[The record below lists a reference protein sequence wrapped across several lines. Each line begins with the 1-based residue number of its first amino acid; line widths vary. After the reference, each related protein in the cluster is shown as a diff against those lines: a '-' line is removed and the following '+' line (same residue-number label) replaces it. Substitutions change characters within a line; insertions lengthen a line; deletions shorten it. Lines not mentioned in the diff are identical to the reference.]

1 MSWSDLNPL
10 NWGWVGKTVEGVTE
24 SLTRKRNL
32 KAEGNKALK
41 KAQAYAIKSGAD
53 AHIKELDIDLV
64 STQGQRYTWKDEYAL
79 VVATAPLSIVVFG
92 AFVALIPLTLF
103 LLKGD
108 LTVTEYLTSLVALST
123 LMVDTLKS
131 FPPDYYYI
139 LTAALF
145 AALGIRGVLKGV
157 DKFLGTNKATT
168 QRDDLLKVIQTI
180 EHTEKERT
188 LAEAAESTMH
198 PVSKLAHK
206 HLKQREGYFG
216 KPTPDSRG
224 ILTLWHGLN
233 LEQADDP
240 ELAGIVLTYLIDE
253 RRASLSKFEWYIKLD
268 DARRAAAV
276 RAAYW
281 LGVPGFVKGFPKC
294 IAALGRKDWQAAHD
308 EFMDSKM
315 GRGEQNPDG
324 GKDGMKE
331 RAQAIADTFLT
342 GE

>member
-1 MSWSDLNPL
+1 MKWSDLNPL
-10 NWGWVGKTVEGVTE
+10 SWLGSAATSITE
-24 SLTRKRNL
+24 SLTKKRNIT
-32 KAEGNKALK
+32 AEGKRAVK
-41 KAQAYAIKSGAD
+41 EAQAYAIKVGAD
-53 AHIKELDIDLV
+53 AHLKELDIDLAA
-64 STQGQRYTWKDEYAL
+64 TKGQQYTWKDEYAL
-79 VVATAPLSIVVFG
+79 VIATAPLSIVVVG
-92 AFVALIPLTLF
+92 AFVALMPLTLF

-108 LTVTEYLTSLVALST
+108 ITVADYLTSLVALST

-157 DKFLGTNKATT
+157 DTFLGSNAATS
-168 QRDDLLKVIQTI
+168 QRDELLKIIQTI
-180 EHTEKERT
+180 KHVEQERT
-188 LAEAAESTMH
+188 IAETTIH
-198 PVSKLAHK
+198 PVTKLAHK
-206 HLKQREGYFG
+206 HLKQSEGYFG

-240 ELAGIVLTYLIDE
+240 ELASLVLTYLIDQ

-294 IAALGRKDWQAAHD
+294 IAALGRKDWQSAHD